1 MTSVSTRTVKER
13 KHTHLADLIP
23 QCFGLVVL
31 LIYKIE
37 ECKVPVFNYTAKQ
50 QYSSVMHLNLLN

>member
-1 MTSVSTRTVKER
+1 MNGDYTVRTETVN
-13 KHTHLADLIP
+13 THLADLIP
-23 QCFGLVVL
+23 QCLGHIGL

-50 QYSSVMHLNLLN
+50 Q